1 MADGPVGQSFTPG
14 PVGLCGMFSK
24 NEPEDPIA
32 DSPVGSTVIPDPVDQ
47 QKRPIQ
53 IDIVKIATTN

>member
-14 PVGLCGMFSK
+14 PVGPCGMLSI
-24 NEPEDPIA
+24 NEPGDPIA

-47 QKRPIQ
+47 QKKP
-53 IDIVKIATTN
+53 KL